1 MGQNTHLIDVP
12 SPAAVDLQET
22 DPYEDNL
29 TRTKAIKPLFGTV
42 LDTVTGLG
50 YTAIAAAKVTSL
62 VITVELDPVV
72 LELRRYNPWSREL
85 FKNPKIEQRI
95 CDAYDEV
102 VNFSDGYFSHIIH
115 DPPVISLTCHLY
127 SGDFYCELHR
137 VLKPGGRLFHLIGD
151 PRSKSGKSITKGVMN
166 RLRQAGF
173 NRVVAKPRAFGLV
186 AFK

>member
-1 MGQNTHLIDVP
+1 MRQHVPLIDII

-102 VNFSDGYFSHIIH
+102 VNFSDGYFSTSFTTL
-115 DPPVISLTCHLY
+115 PLL
-127 SGDFYCELHR
+127 
-137 VLKPGGRLFHLIGD
+137 
-151 PRSKSGKSITKGVMN
+151 
-166 RLRQAGF
+166 A
-173 NRVVAKPRAFGLV
+173 
-186 AFK
+186 

>member
-1 MGQNTHLIDVP
+1 MSKVSLIFKVFLRQHVPLIDIT

-29 TRTKAIKPLFGTV
+29 TRTKAVKPLFGTV
-42 LDTVTGLG
+42 LDTATGLG
-50 YTAIAAAKVTSL
+50 YTAIAVAKVTSL

-85 FKNPKIEQRI
+85 FENSKIEQRI

-137 VLKPGGRLFHLIGD
+137 VLKPGGRLFHFIGD
-151 PRSKSGKSITKGVMN
+151 LRSKSGKSITKGVMN
-166 RLRQAGF
+166 
-173 NRVVAKPRAFGLV
+173 
-186 AFK
+186 